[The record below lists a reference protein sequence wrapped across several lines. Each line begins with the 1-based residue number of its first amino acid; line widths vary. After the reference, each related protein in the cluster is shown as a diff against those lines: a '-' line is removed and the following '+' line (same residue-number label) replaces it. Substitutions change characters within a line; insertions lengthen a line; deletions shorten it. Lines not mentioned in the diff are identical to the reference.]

1 MSLNDTLK
9 WRYACKKFDPLK
21 KVSNDH
27 IDYIK
32 EAIRLSASS
41 YGMQPFKVLVIQN
54 QELKDKLKPAS
65 WNQTQISDC
74 SHLFVFC
81 HFTSITKEH
90 VDTYANLRADVQ
102 EKSMEETMKY
112 VNYMW
117 GSVQKFSPEFIDQ
130 WASKQTY
137 IALSNL
143 LTACGE
149 LKVDSCPIEGFEK
162 EKYNNILGLKEMG
175 LASSVV
181 AAVGYRAEDEPN
193 QHNTKV
199 RKKPADIFVEIL

>member
-1 MSLNDTLK
+1 MSLIDTLK

-21 KVSNDH
+21 KVSDQH
-27 IDYIK
+27 IDFIK
-32 EAIRLSASS
+32 ESIRLSASS
-41 YGMQPFKVLVIQN
+41 YGMQAFKVLVIQD
-54 QELKDKLKPAS
+54 QELKEKLKIAS
-65 WNQTQISDC
+65 WNQTQIADC

-81 HFTSITKEH
+81 HQTSITKET
-90 VDTYANLRADVQ
+90 VDKYADLRSRVQ
-102 EKSMEETMKY
+102 KKSMEETLKY

-117 GSVQKFSPEFIDQ
+117 GSVQKYTPEFINQ
-130 WASKQTY
+130 WSSRQTY

-162 EKYNNILGLKEMG
+162 EKYNEILGLTERG
-175 LASSVV
+175 LAASVV

-193 QHNTKV
+193 QHNVKV
-199 RKKPADIFVEIL
+199 RKATEDLFENIV